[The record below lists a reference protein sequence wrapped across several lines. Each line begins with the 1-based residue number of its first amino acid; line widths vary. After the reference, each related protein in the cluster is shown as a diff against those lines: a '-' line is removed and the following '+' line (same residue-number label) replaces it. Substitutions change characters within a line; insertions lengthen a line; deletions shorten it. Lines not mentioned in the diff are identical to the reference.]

1 MAEKRR
7 RRRSKEHLIEDE
19 EQGTGVSNPTLDDE
33 TETYYQAFSQSQTE
47 GETSAAEMIE
57 ENERAQVLKGELK
70 SRHRRRR
77 RELSKLTTPKDDV
90 TGELKTVKMDSR
102 KKLEETEQE
111 ADELAKAL
119 DDARVAAD
127 TSVLAA
133 GAGDVEPALPS
144 PARDKDVQE
153 EEKVAAPVSPPQSPA
168 PPKSPEPAEAV
179 VAEETAPAPTL
190 ERTTSKD
197 EGEITD
203 RRRSTMRERM
213 KSRLAKAKEEAETEI
228 EKQERDERKRTLK
241 GKKETRFE
249 EMDEQEIAKLEERTE
264 RMRKRRIERSKQQ
277 DAMSFMPTP
286 EQSFDFFTREWEEE
300 PEEAEKPKEEDEVE
314 EKEKKPDA
322 EEPETEEERA
332 AKEESK
338 EETALLVDDQEYT
351 EESYGPVAIRKAYM
365 DDAAVIDAAEQKMLF
380 HPSSVR
386 APSTEKVGGELEPRF
401 LEDEGF
407 YVGVKPF
414 VADKNRSRMEDRI
427 LKESQTVKEAAN
439 WFGEDGQLIILPDP
453 LREAPTRPT
462 LVEDTDMHAIDTI
475 FYKAIM
481 REFDSRYIDG
491 AVDGGGFYQLDVDV
505 NSISF
510 THHHLFSREHVLA
523 HKLTLLHSE
532 HVARAKRDMAG
543 FLTEKLSALK
553 NSALLLQDYIASHK
567 GEMTVVDRDNYERR
581 LRDYK
586 SEISQT
592 RYLRD
597 KEEQTDRTLLKSII
611 HTWRELKT
619 LREQQKFVNTPVK
632 LQIRKEDTDKEED
645 LAKWKLEMEEET
657 FEEKEK
663 FEEEFMR
670 KEAVYKDQLEKY
682 EKQALEKEE
691 AQKRI
696 LDRNRQKKRRGSKS
710 SKGSKASKNS
720 QERQRAETEDDL
732 DNDSLEEEN
741 AKDQAVIDTEPLP
754 KPEPPEALDERTL
767 KDQIKAKF
775 MAQKRRPGEPKLFPE
790 LSNSATVTP
799 SSQCTR
805 SEQQRRDDVSK
816 VKLYVKILFNGKEVS
831 RTGPRP
837 LSQDFNV
844 NFGEIYNLK
853 IVEWPESI
861 KFEIY
866 ETAGFGSGRL
876 LAELFAPIPE
886 SSVTSQSVALENV
899 EFSSYEKIQFS
910 HDGVGSGVAFK
921 FEGHVPDL
929 VTLMTSGV
937 LNSSVAWAV
946 GEDGLPLVP
955 TEKFGASYKAA
966 TQIKR
971 LDPFTAIGASGVSNL
986 EKLLEWFKQSRLDP
1000 NDPNNKDIVYMLS
1013 GGEQTLLAPREYF
1026 RLEPLQQEFDLTTLE
1041 EIEKSLRYKII
1052 SLRDQENPIF
1062 KGYQMI
1068 PSLEREIPKD
1078 ALKEYE
1084 KKQREE
1090 TQMPHVKGDLEHHRA
1105 QVNLYLQKIKER
1117 VTAQYRFASH
1127 QKTLQDVVN
1136 EDTVPNITM
1145 IATSLLRLSEP
1156 RRPLRPVRKER
1167 KKVTAQALDGKEV
1180 KILINIIRASYIP
1193 VRKAVRSPGTSIA
1206 RDVDGSAITD
1216 TYEDLV
1222 CPFVEVMFQ
1231 RSRVRTW
1238 QGEGPNPSFNE
1249 ELELILRVPNDD
1261 YSPSSL
1267 QAIEDDI
1274 FINLFDEVTVDVLED
1289 NRERET
1295 NIHQRIEKKWLGS
1308 IKIPF
1313 STVYFNNK
1321 IDGTFRINTPPFLL
1335 GYTYDMMQAQP
1346 GASEVETTI
1355 GRGSSYLSMFVTIE
1369 PSLSLPEPFK
1379 EKLATTEEE
1388 ELIER
1393 ADAWQAELER
1403 QFPKRIYKTTVMD
1416 TMGKNV
1422 FVTRYFRSIK
1432 PPPEVEAC
1440 TDPQKAMEMA
1450 ARYVSM
1456 IPFVADTA
1464 LFPGQC
1470 DIWST
1475 CNQFMKMLC
1484 GDEEEHAV
1492 LLTNYFLAMGKTAYL
1507 ILGNAIPEGQ
1517 TAYVLTCDADK
1528 YHLWNARTG
1537 ESYSVHDNYCPI
1549 QSIGCLINAENIWAN
1564 IQEYEKPSQMD
1575 FNLTNTSCWLSFYN
1589 KSYLNRGLAS
1599 VQPAELFYFRKDK
1612 KFDSMV
1618 LELQERIEQMLKNKI
1633 MEWRSRYITRWNR
1646 HCTQIMRKLLPLLEE
1661 IHGKQ
1666 IEQSHLR
1673 DLEESFKSYKVSG
1686 FPLNLPFTDMTS
1698 ITEAVFSTG
1707 VHSKETS
1714 DVEFALAV
1722 YVHGYTNNVMSV
1734 WVYVASLIRL
1744 R

>member
-1 MAEKRR
+1 MAERRKRR
-7 RRRSKEHLIEDE
+7 NSKENLLEDE
-19 EQGTGVSNPTLDDE
+19 EQGIGIANPSLDQE
-33 TETYYQAFSQSQTE
+33 TEGYYQAFSQSQTE
-47 GETSAAEMIE
+47 GETSAAEIIE

-70 SRHRRRR
+70 TRHRRRR
-77 RELSKLTTPKDDV
+77 RELNKLTTPKDDV
-90 TGELKTVKMDSR
+90 TGELKTVKLDSR

-111 ADELAKAL
+111 AEELAKAL
-119 DDARVAAD
+119 EDARIAAD
-127 TSVLAA
+127 TSVQGM
-133 GAGDVEPALPS
+133 GAGDAELALPS
-144 PARDKDVQE
+144 PPREKEIQE
-153 EEKVAAPVSPPQSPA
+153 EIVPAQLSPPRSPA
-168 PPKSPEPAEAV
+168 PPKSPEPV
-179 VAEETAPAPTL
+179 TAPTEEATPQPTL
-190 ERTTSKD
+190 ERTSSKD
-197 EGEITD
+197 EGETTD

-241 GKKETRFE
+241 GKKEIKFE
-249 EMDEQEIAKLEERTE
+249 EMNEQEIAKLEERTE
-264 RMRKRRIERSKQQ
+264 RMRKRRMERAKQNE
-277 DAMSFMPTP
+277 AMSFMPTP
-286 EQSFDFFTREWEEE
+286 EQSYDFFTREWEEE
-300 PEEAEKPKEEDEVE
+300 AEEVEKPKEEDK
-314 EKEKKPDA
+314 KEKDEKPEG
-322 EEPETEEERA
+322 EEPETEEERTT
-332 AKEESK
+332 KEESK
-338 EETALLVDDQEYT
+338 EEETALLVDDQEYT

-365 DDAAVIDAAEQKMLF
+365 DDADELAAAEKKMLF
-380 HPSSVR
+380 HPSGVR
-386 APSTEKVGGELEPRF
+386 ASPAEKVDDDSEPRF

-407 YVGVKPF
+407 YVGVKPV

-439 WFGEDGQLIILPDP
+439 WFGEDGQLIVLPDP
-453 LREAPTRPT
+453 LRETPTRPI
-462 LVEDTDMHAIDTI
+462 LVDDTETHAIETV
-475 FYKAIM
+475 FYRAIM

-505 NSISF
+505 NSIAFS
-510 THHHLFSREHVLA
+510 HHHLFSREHVLA

-532 HVARAKRDMAG
+532 HVARAKRNMSG

-553 NSALLLQDYIASHK
+553 NSALLLHDYIASHK

-592 RYLRD
+592 RFLRD

-619 LREQQKFVNTPVK
+619 LREQQNFVNTPVK
-632 LQIRKEDTDKEED
+632 LQIRKEETNKEED
-645 LAKWKLEMEEET
+645 MAQWKLEMEEEA

-663 FEEEFMR
+663 FEVELMR

-682 EKQALEKEE
+682 EKQVIEKEE

-696 LDRNRQKKRRGSKS
+696 SDRNRLRKRRGSKI

-720 QERQRAETEDDL
+720 QEKLRTEAEDDIE
-732 DNDSLEEEN
+732 DESFEEEN
-741 AKDQAVIDTEPLP
+741 AKDQSIIDAEPLP
-754 KPEPPEALDERTL
+754 KPEPPEPYDEKAV

-799 SSQCTR
+799 SSQCSR
-805 SEQQRRDDVSK
+805 AEQQRREDVSK
-816 VKLYVKILFNGKEVS
+816 AKLYIKILFNGKEVS

-866 ETAGFGSGRL
+866 ETAGFGSGRM
-876 LAELFAPIPE
+876 LAELYAPIPE

-899 EFSSYEKIQFS
+899 EFSSYEKIQYS

-929 VTLMTSGV
+929 ITLMTSGV

-955 TEKFGASYKAA
+955 TEKFGAGYKAA
-966 TQIKR
+966 TQMKR
-971 LDPFTAIGASGVSNL
+971 LDPFAAIGASGVSNL

-1013 GGEQTLLAPREYF
+1013 GGDQTLLAPREYF
-1026 RLEPLQQEFDLTTLE
+1026 RLEPLQQEFDLATAE
-1041 EIEKSLRYKII
+1041 EIDKSLRYKILT
-1052 SLRDQENPIF
+1052 LRDQENPIF
-1062 KGYQMI
+1062 KGYPMV
-1068 PSLEREIPKD
+1068 PCFEREIPKD

-1084 KKQREE
+1084 KKKRED
-1090 TQMPHVKGDLEHHRA
+1090 TQMPNVKGDLEQHRA

-1156 RRPLRPVRKER
+1156 RRPLKPVRKER

-1193 VRKAVRSPGTSIA
+1193 VRKAMGRPSTSVT
-1206 RDVDGSAITD
+1206 RDADGIPIGE
-1216 TYEDLV
+1216 TYDDLV

-1231 RSRVRTW
+1231 RSRVRTRR
-1238 QGEGPNPSFNE
+1238 GEGPNPSFNE
-1249 ELELILRVPNDD
+1249 ELELVLRVPNDD

-1267 QAIEDDI
+1267 QAIEDII

-1403 QFPKRIYKTTVMD
+1403 QFPKRTYKTTVMD

-1440 TDPQKAMEMA
+1440 TDPQKAMDIA
-1450 ARYVSM
+1450 ARYVAM

-1517 TAYVLTCDADK
+1517 TAYVLTVEADK
-1528 YHLWNARTG
+1528 HQVWNARTG

-1564 IQEYEKPSQMD
+1564 IQEYEKPAQMD
-1575 FNLTNTSCWLSFYN
+1575 FNLTNASLWMPFYN
-1589 KSYLNRGLAS
+1589 KSYPSRGLAS
-1599 VQPAELFYFRKDK
+1599 VQPAELFYHRKDK

-1618 LELQERIEQMLKNKI
+1618 LELQERIEQLLKNKI

-1686 FPLNLPFTDMTS
+1686 FPLNLPFSDMAS

-1707 VHSKETS
+1707 VHSQETS

-1722 YVHGYTNNVMSV
+1722 YVHGYSNNVMSV